1 MIWREKRVWLIVLGL
16 MLAADVFFFVTY
28 RVQFQKRKED
38 VEARRVQSEA
48 QLAKEHSIRMTA
60 EETYARYGKL
70 QADLDALYNS
80 RWATQSE
87 RLTPWIN
94 EIKKMAV
101 ASQLVPRILS
111 FGHDEDKGSATL
123 AGTKLKGIGTITASV
138 TYSVQGNYQQV
149 RRLINLLELSDQFV
163 IIDSLTVSAGGSDP
177 NLLTLNLRLKTL
189 FREPR
194 TGPAAPRTQQIAAT
208 PIK

>member
-38 VEARRVQSEA
+38 VEARKVQSEA
-48 QLAKEHSIRMTA
+48 RLAKERSARLTA
-60 EETYARYGKL
+60 EETYRRYGKL

-80 RWATQSE
+80 RWATQAE

-101 ASQLVPRILS
+101 ESKLVPRVLT
-111 FGHDEDKGSATL
+111 FAHTDEKDPA
-123 AGTKLKGIGTITASV
+123 AAKLKSIGTTTASV
-138 TYSVQGNYQQV
+138 SYSVQGSYQQV

-163 IIDSLTVSAGGSDP
+163 IIDSLTVSTAADP
-177 NLLTLNLRLKTL
+177 NVLTLNLKLKTL

-194 TGPAAPRTQQIAAT
+194 TGTAPPRSPQIAAA
-208 PIK
+208 PNQVM